1 MAASPSAADE
11 GQDNW
16 GPSDDAA
23 MGSRRSAEPSNEP
36 LPVDD
41 RGQDPNDP
49 VDYPRGSS
57 VGTVSVNK
65 GDHYRE
71 KQVKPN
77 KVYIGGLPEHT
88 RPEDLQSCF
97 GQIGNITNI
106 ELKIGYGFVEFDSR
120 QAAEESVA
128 KYHEGHFMGNKIR
141 VELSHGG
148 GRTAK
153 YTGDPGA
160 CFKCGNMGHWASTG
174 NAQMPPRAPSAA
186 CTMGQCTVN
195 VNTSQCLRVMYSHR
209 VTLDTTILLLGT
221 IGGLLHPRV
230 IIATTLLCLLSTE
243 AEITMITD
251 AVLPFLSVIAIL
263 PQYRLRTT
271 EAGAAILPRRT
282 LLIVA
287 MADPPA
293 PPAPQYDRY
302 DRRPHERY
310 PPYPPAGGRARTPP
324 RVRDDYD
331 RVPPPRDY
339 DYRGRPPSPPS
350 SRYANDFP
358 RGGPPDVAAQ
368 RYRYCRSSSPAFE
381 FQFTSA
387 LGAVPKVPLPGLQ
400 ALRMS
405 KITMAVA
412 ETFLATAILVLQGLG
427 IMLPLLC
434 AMDEM
439 DLLMLV
445 ATDGLE
451 CGLLYAKETKSAT
464 LQRTIVCPKILLLS
478 IHWYHR

>member
-23 MGSRRSAEPSNEP
+23 MGPRRSAEPSNEP

-49 VDYPRGSS
+49 VDYARGSS
-57 VGTVSVNK
+57 VGTVSGNK
-65 GDHYRE
+65 GDQYRE

-160 CFKCGNMGHWASTG
+160 CFKCGNMGHWARECP
-174 NAQMPPRAPSAA
+174 NAAQSPQRRMHDGPGHREREYVPMPPRDIPPPREHRLDFPGPRDYRRAPSPSRDYRDYPPAPP
-186 CTMGQCTVN
+186 VN
-195 VNTSQCLRVMYSHR
+195 RGRDYDDYRRGPPIPERDRYPPPVPPQDYR
-209 VTLDTTILLLGT
+209 
-221 IGGLLHPRV
+221 GGRYPPPP
-230 IIATTLLCLLSTE
+230 
-243 AEITMITD
+243 D
-251 AVLPFLSVIAIL
+251 PN
-263 PQYRLRTT
+263 YR
-271 EAGAAILPRRT
+271 GYGG
-282 LLIVA
+282 
-287 MADPPA
+287 PPA

-302 DRRPHERY
+302 DRRPHERF

-324 RVRDDYD
+324 RARDDYD
-331 RVPPPRDY
+331 RAPPPRDF
-339 DYRGRPPSPPS
+339 DYRGRPPSPPP
-350 SRYANDFP
+350 SRYTNDYP
-358 RGGPPDVAAQ
+358 RGGPPDAAAP
-368 RYRYCRSSSPAFE
+368 RYRRRSESPPPR
-381 FQFTSA
+381 TS
-387 LGAVPKVPLPGLQ
+387 GAYEPGYNGNGGGPGGNFSGNGYPPPPP
-400 ALRMS
+400 RPHYPPPP
-405 KITMAVA
+405 
-412 ETFLATAILVLQGLG
+412 GRHNG
-427 IMLPLLC
+427 R
-434 AMDEM
+434 
-439 DLLMLV
+439 
-445 ATDGLE
+445 DGPPDA
-451 CGLLYAKETKSAT
+451 GGY
-464 LQRTIVCPKILLLS
+464 RRP
-478 IHWYHR
+478 